1 MTIPV
6 GTAASTST
14 AAAATSAAAVFGDR
28 LDLAE
33 RFAGWL
39 TGAGITRGLLGPR
52 EADQIWERHLLNGV
66 GIGSLIG
73 AGSVVLDL
81 GSGAGLPG
89 IPLLLARP
97 DLRMVLVEPKARR
110 VEFLAEV
117 CADLELSARVLRARA
132 TPDGVML
139 VPEGTIGDD
148 VRPADVVTA
157 RAVAP
162 IADLARWAAPLL
174 RAGGRLLAVKGA
186 SAADELQ
193 RGRSVLEGLGY
204 AEATVLSVGA
214 MADSSR
220 PPGPSGL
227 SGSTGM
233 DSPGTATVIAMTWM
247 GGVSRET

>member
-1 MTIPV
+1 VTIP
-6 GTAASTST
+6 AAT
-14 AAAATSAAAVFGDR
+14 ATSAAAVFGDR

-52 EADQIWERHLLNGV
+52 EADQVWERHLLNGV

-73 AGSVVLDL
+73 VGSVVLDL

-97 DLRMVLVEPKARR
+97 DLRMVLVEPKVRR

-132 TPDGVML
+132 TPDGLML
-139 VPEGTIGDD
+139 VPEGTIGDH

-174 RAGGRLLAVKGA
+174 RVGGRLLAVKGA
-186 SAADELQ
+186 SAAGELQ
-193 RGRSVLEGLGY
+193 RDRSVLDGLGY
-204 AEATVLSVGA
+204 AEATVLTVCAAAGSAGSA
-214 MADSSR
+214 
-220 PPGPSGL
+220 
-227 SGSTGM
+227 GSTGIEPPQ
-233 DSPGTATVIAMTWM
+233 SATATVIAMTWK
-247 GGVSRET
+247 GGVSRETRS